1 MMQSGSLISKEEKLG
16 YKSYGSMYMDER
28 TPDGCL
34 VDKNGV
40 WDGKMGMEK
49 MDESR

>member
-1 MMQSGSLISKEEKLG
+1 
-16 YKSYGSMYMDER
+16 MYMDER